1 MTDTTQERQV
11 LYFNLIDELLKC
23 PNGQEPEVLEAQS
36 ELIDAGFVEAI
47 VQVATTFAHQGNQD
61 GAQFLFFLARELAKQ
76 LGLYPDFQKP
86 ENTNS
91 EVANKE

>member
-23 PNGQEPEVLEAQS
+23 PNGQEPEVLEAKS
-36 ELIDAGFVEAI
+36 ELIDASFVEAI

-76 LGLYPDFQKP
+76 LGLYPDLQKS